1 MTGDMRSP
9 GPCPQ
14 RGGGQRSNSLVD
26 HQARSRN
33 TVLFLT
39 RSLEAA
45 RFQVDRLAVEL
56 FLCRDASE
64 FPKVACASI
73 SITEI
78 VFHHIASSGKG
89 KVSDDFSRSHSAR
102 RIIFFTNEKSA
113 THGID
118 GFPRRK
124 CRCGKLRIEHE

>member
-1 MTGDMRSP
+1 MRSP

-14 RGGGQRSNSLVD
+14 RGGGPRSNSLVD

-64 FPKVACASI
+64 FPRVACASI
-73 SITEI
+73 SMTEI
-78 VFHHIASSGKG
+78 VFHHIASCGKG
-89 KVSDDFSRSHSAR
+89 KVSDDFARSHSAR
-102 RIIFFTNEKSA
+102 RIIFLTNENSA
-113 THGID
+113 RHGV
-118 GFPRRK
+118 GGLARGKRR
-124 CRCGKLRIEHE
+124 

>member
-1 MTGDMRSP
+1 MRSP

-14 RGGGQRSNSLVD
+14 RGGGPRSNSLVD

-39 RSLEAA
+39 RSVEAA

-64 FPKVACASI
+64 LPSVACASI
-73 SITEI
+73 SITEA
-78 VFHHIASSGKG
+78 VLQHCLSAENRQRAVDYQS
-89 KVSDDFSRSHSAR
+89 SHSASR
-102 RIIFFTNEKSA
+102 
-113 THGID
+113 
-118 GFPRRK
+118 
-124 CRCGKLRIEHE
+124 